1 MLKTMRLTACLSAAA
16 LLASGLAAAAA
27 DLASLDQLQGDWAV
41 GKGSVFTV
49 SGSSG
54 RMSKVSAS
62 DRKAGYSEGDLLV
75 QGLTY
80 RGNIELNNG
89 DLRAR
94 YTGTCRSPTAGPG
107 KVQWVVSDCELRLIL
122 PAKLSADYR
131 LSTENGS
138 PLIASSRSPGGKT
151 TTAAAPPVNV
161 GLPASPAPS
170 PAAVPEDPNNTW
182 ARRSMNPDEL
192 AAQDA
197 GTARANAQI
206 NANNAAVEARNRK
219 AAADYAAAQAARE
232 AKIRADQAA
241 YDKEMADYQA
251 RVAATE
257 AANARAR
264 AQWEADVAAC
274 KAGDRT
280 RCAAPK

>member
-1 MLKTMRLTACLSAAA
+1 MMRLTACVSAAV
-16 LLASGLAAAAA
+16 LLASGLAATAA
-27 DLASLDQLQGDWAV
+27 DLAGLEQIQGDWAV
-41 GKGSVFTV
+41 GKGSVFTI

-54 RMSKVSAS
+54 RLSKVSAS
-62 DRKAGYSEGDLLV
+62 DRKAGYAEGDLLV
-75 QGLTY
+75 QGLAY

-89 DLRAR
+89 DTRAR

-107 KVQWVVSDCELRLIL
+107 KVQWVVSDCELRLVL
-122 PAKLSADYR
+122 PAKASADFR

-151 TTAAAPPVNV
+151 TTAAAPTQN
-161 GLPASPAPS
+161 GALPANSNAGGPAP
-170 PAAVPEDPNNTW
+170 APEDPNNSW
-182 ARRSMNPDEL
+182 ARRTMNPDEL

-197 GTARANAQI
+197 GTARANAQV

-280 RCAAPK
+280 KCAAPK